1 MIFFIVPYR
10 DREQQM
16 LFYERH
22 MKRDILEGLVEGK
35 DYEIMFIHQRDDRPF
50 NRGGM
55 KNIGFLIGKDKYPKI
70 YKDSTFVFNDVDCM
84 PFNKGYLNYMTGRGV
99 VKHFYGVRD
108 TLGGIVSINGDD
120 FERSNGF
127 PNFWTWGLEDNV
139 LLNRVKNI
147 RLNID
152 RSKFH
157 NLFDKNILHLMHGF
171 NRDVLKEDVNRFV
184 TGKIDGIIDI
194 KNLRYEKVGS
204 MYNIDNFETGTRVPN
219 NNDMSNHDVRK
230 RLVKNPI
237 NKRVI
242 NMNIQR

>member
-16 LFYERH
+16 LFYDRH
-22 MKRDILEGLVEGK
+22 MKRDILEGLIEGK
-35 DYEIMFIHQRDDRPF
+35 DYEIMYIHQCDNRAF

-55 KNIGFLIGKDKYPKI
+55 KNIGFLIVKEMYPDI
-70 YKDSTFVFNDVDCM
+70 YKESTFVFNDVDCM
-84 PFNKGYLNYMTGRGV
+84 PFNKGYLNYGTGRGV

-120 FERSNGF
+120 FERTNGYA
-127 PNFWTWGLEDNV
+127 NFWTWGLEDNV
-139 LLNRVKNI
+139 MLNRAKNL

-152 RSKFH
+152 RSRFH

-171 NRDVLKEDVNRFV
+171 NRDVLKEDIKRYVNGNR
-184 TGKIDGIIDI
+184 IDGLIDI
-194 KNLRYEKVGS
+194 KNLKYNKNDS
-204 MYNIDNFETGTRVPN
+204 MYNITNFDTGTPAPN
-219 NNDMSNHDVRK
+219 NNNMSNHDVRN
-230 RLVKNPI
+230 RLVNEPVRKI
-237 NKRVI
+237 L